1 MLLNPP
7 VKIFH
12 YKTVSTQLQVES
24 LEWYSDNKIYENY
37 LTK

>member
-12 YKTVSTQLQVES
+12 YKTVLHTTASRDWNGTH
-24 LEWYSDNKIYENY
+24 NKRCEKY